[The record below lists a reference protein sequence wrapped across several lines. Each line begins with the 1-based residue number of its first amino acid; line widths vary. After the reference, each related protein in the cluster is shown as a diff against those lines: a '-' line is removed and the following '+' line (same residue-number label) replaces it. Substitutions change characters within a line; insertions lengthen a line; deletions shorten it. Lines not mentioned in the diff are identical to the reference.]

1 MWNNI
6 TDIAKSAAAFL
17 QSGKSP
23 PNTPIQ
29 YREDLSRINFF
40 SSKKFFIVFSAIGLL
55 VAFYFASVG
64 ILFLTAYTP
73 SLTGSFVTI
82 FVEIIKIFAIIISV
96 YLGLQATIDFKYGT
110 QSTYENTNNTT
121 AEYREEK
128 IINEQTIKYAEKY
141 KDDPSYA
148 PIEWSLEQNVGQ

>member
-1 MWNNI
+1 
-6 TDIAKSAAAFL
+6 
-17 QSGKSP
+17 
-23 PNTPIQ
+23 
-29 YREDLSRINFF
+29 
-40 SSKKFFIVFSAIGLL
+40 
-55 VAFYFASVG
+55 
-64 ILFLTAYTP
+64 
-73 SLTGSFVTI
+73 
-82 FVEIIKIFAIIISV
+82 
-96 YLGLQATIDFKYGT
+96 LQATIDFKYGT

>member
-6 TDIAKSAAAFL
+6 TDIAKNAAAFL

-23 PNTPIQ
+23 PNTPVQ

-73 SLTGSFVTI
+73 SLTGSFVII

-110 QSTYENTNNTT
+110 QSTYENINNTSS
-121 AEYREEK
+121 EYREEK

-141 KDDPSYA
+141 KDEPSYA
-148 PIEWSLEQNVGQ
+148 PIEWSLEKNLGQ